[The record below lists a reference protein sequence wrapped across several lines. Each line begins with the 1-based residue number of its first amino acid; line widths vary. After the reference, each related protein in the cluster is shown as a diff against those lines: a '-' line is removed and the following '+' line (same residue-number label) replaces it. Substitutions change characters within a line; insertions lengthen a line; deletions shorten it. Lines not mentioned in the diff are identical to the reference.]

1 MRWAVMNVQEARKY
15 AGGYEKCIFAP
26 NPTQLKKNY
35 AMRSKVI
42 AASLISLFFMKTV
55 RSQSDELIVQGQTGH
70 LYLQHTVVAKENWY
84 SIGRLYNLS
93 PTVLAPYNKLA
104 MTQPL
109 SIGQQLQIPLTAVNF
124 SQNGQKAAGESLV
137 PLYHVIQEKEW
148 MYRISV
154 NHNRVPITSLEKW
167 NNINKDQVRAGM
179 HIIVG
184 YLKVKTAL
192 SAFANKAGGTPV
204 VTGTPGSVKPVA
216 NADAGL
222 PAGVAPAEKTATSGV
237 PPTGNAGDVAKP
249 ATSASGDKQVN
260 GAAKPA
266 GDVAKS
272 GTSAPVDGGVKPV
285 TSMTKPVDGG
295 VKPGTGAT
303 KPGDD
308 GVKPVT
314 SMTKPVDGGVKPG
327 AGATKAVDGAVKPA
341 TNATT
346 DKPAGSVEKPVSPS
360 GKSFNGGF
368 FKADFTD
375 GGKSVEGAAGTFK
388 SSSGWQDGKYYALM
402 NNVPVGTIV
411 RITVGSS
418 GKSVYAKVLGQLPDM
433 KESAGM
439 TIRISNAAAGELGEG
454 EGRFNVTVR
463 Y

>member
-1 MRWAVMNVQEARKY
+1 
-15 AGGYEKCIFAP
+15 
-26 NPTQLKKNY
+26 
-35 AMRSKVI
+35 MRSKVI
-42 AASLISLFFMKTV
+42 AAFLVSLFFMKTV

-70 LYLQHTVVAKENWY
+70 LYLEHTVVAKENWY

-109 SIGQQLQIPLTAVNF
+109 SIGQQLQIPLTAINF
-124 SQNGQKAAGESLV
+124 SQNGQKATGESLV

-154 NHNRVPITSLEKW
+154 NHNRVPITNLEKW

-192 SAFANKAGGTPV
+192 SALANKTGGAPV

-216 NADAGL
+216 NADAGV
-222 PAGVAPAEKTATSGV
+222 PAGVAPAGKTTASSV
-237 PPTGNAGDVAKP
+237 PPAGNAGDKPAASGAKP
-249 ATSASGDKQVN
+249 VESA
-260 GAAKPA
+260 
-266 GDVAKS
+266 
-272 GTSAPVDGGVKPV
+272 VKPTEGV
-285 TSMTKPVDGG
+285 TKPVGG
-295 VKPGTGAT
+295 AVKSTEGVT
-303 KPGDD
+303 KS
-308 GVKPVT
+308 T
-314 SMTKPVDGGVKPG
+314 E
-327 AGATKAVDGAVKPA
+327 GAVKPTEGTVKSTESA
-341 TNATT
+341 VKPTEKPMVKPVETVVKPMEKPA
-346 DKPAGSVEKPVSPS
+346 DKPAESTVKPVEKPVSPS

-368 FKADFTD
+368 FKTDFTD
-375 GGKSVEGAAGTFK
+375 GGKSAEGAAGIFK

-411 RITVGSS
+411 RVTVSSS
-418 GKSVYAKVLGQLPDM
+418 GKSIYAKVLGQLPDM
-433 KESAGM
+433 KESAGL

-454 EGRFNVTVR
+454 DGRFNVSVR

>member
-1 MRWAVMNVQEARKY
+1 MYICHEPDP
-15 AGGYEKCIFAP
+15 G
-26 NPTQLKKNY
+26 TKKNY

-42 AASLISLFFMKTV
+42 AVSLISLFFMKTV

-93 PTVLAPYNKLA
+93 PTVLAPYNKL
-104 MTQPL
+104 TLKQPL
-109 SIGQQLQIPLTAVNF
+109 SIGQQLQVPLTAVNF

-154 NHNRVPITSLEKW
+154 NHNKVPITNLEKW

-192 SAFANKAGGTPV
+192 SALANRTGGNVV
-204 VTGTPGSVKPVA
+204 VTGTPGSVKPAA
-216 NADAGL
+216 NADAGM
-222 PAGVAPAEKTATSGV
+222 PAGVAPVEKTAVSDV
-237 PPTGNAGDVAKP
+237 PPASNAGKQTAAAGRP
-249 ATSASGDKQVN
+249 ASNQGDS

-266 GDVAKS
+266 E
-272 GTSAPVDGGVKPV
+272 
-285 TSMTKPVDGG
+285 
-295 VKPGTGAT
+295 
-303 KPGDD
+303 
-308 GVKPVT
+308 
-314 SMTKPVDGGVKPG
+314 
-327 AGATKAVDGAVKPA
+327 KPA
-341 TNATT
+341 
-346 DKPAGSVEKPVSPS
+346 DRPAETAS

-368 FKADFTD
+368 FKNDFTD
-375 GGKSVEGAAGTFK
+375 GAKSAEGAAGTFK

-411 RITVGSS
+411 RVTVASS

-433 KESAGM
+433 KESAGL

-454 EGRFNVTVR
+454 EGRFNVSVR